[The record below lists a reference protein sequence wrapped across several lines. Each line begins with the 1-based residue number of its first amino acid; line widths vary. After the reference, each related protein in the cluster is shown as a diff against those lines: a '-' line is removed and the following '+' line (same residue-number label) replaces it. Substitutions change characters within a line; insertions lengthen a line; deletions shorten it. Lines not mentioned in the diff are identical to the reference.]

1 MTEPSKTI
9 EVGGV
14 PPAVLAAAGV
24 ERLGPHKMT
33 VPITAFRNQFGTFTM
48 LIALFPAIGA
58 VPVLVTGDRGW
69 WWHICLFLALG
80 LASAAL
86 VALGVWLV
94 RRPKPTLYIFT
105 GGVVAPDGSAHAW
118 DAVSFYEWEATVSV
132 GSGGRQVPVTWVELR
147 AGGGERL
154 AKAMCARHGELPHQ
168 LSLPANETRTV
179 QARDRLS
186 GGGEV
191 RFGEITLTSIGLRA
205 RGTDVPWASISEI
218 QHTDDGLAVL
228 VEGRSKPV
236 RVARRSRT
244 PCERAL
250 LTVAGEQIAA
260 ARDQPGRP

>member
-14 PPAVLAAAGV
+14 PSAVLAAAGV

-48 LIALFPAIGA
+48 LTALIPAIGA
-58 VPVLVTGDRGW
+58 VTVLVTWDGGW
-69 WWHICLFLALG
+69 WWRICLFLALG
-80 LASAAL
+80 LASTAL
-86 VALGVWLV
+86 AALGVWLV
-94 RRPKPTLYIFT
+94 RRPKPTLYVFT
-105 GGVVAPDGSAHAW
+105 GGVVAADGSAHAW
-118 DAVSFYEWEATVSV
+118 EAVSFYEWDTTVSV

-147 AGGGERL
+147 AGGERL
-154 AKAMCARHGELPHQ
+154 AKAMCPRRSELPHQ
-168 LSLPANETRTV
+168 LSLLANETRTV

-186 GGGEV
+186 GGEELQ
-191 RFGEITLTSIGLRA
+191 FGEITLNRTGLRA
-205 RGTDVPWASISEI
+205 RGTDVSWASISEI

-228 VEGRSKPV
+228 VEGRSRPM

-244 PCERAL
+244 PYERAL